1 MGGYKVHNLI
11 LAILYAL
18 LLFAAAQ
25 GFLTLGAASS
35 AFHQIYGVVWVAV
48 SAICISGIGIIHAIK
63 SNDCTKKN
71 EESQKAEANSSTE
84 EVK

>member
-1 MGGYKVHNLI
+1 MHNLI

-18 LLFAAAQ
+18 LMFAAAQ

-48 SAICISGIGIIHAIK
+48 SAICLSGIGIIHAIK